1 MYRKPYSKQCVWVSD
16 VSLYFSH
23 ALSSWLRTGEAYSTE
38 SPCQNYKCLGQDC
51 STIYPVLVYSPTSCL
66 LSCGLFLCHLL
77 CVLANSIDTTGSKS
91 MHVIMLD
98 LFQRQRKEIHQFG
111 YERAVYCYLSCPI
124 EMTQNFSRWRLTD
137 DRIDETLLTKKSI
150 IKITTAWDNWPNR
163 GEDKLW
169 FQRVKREE

>member
-77 CVLANSIDTTGSKS
+77 SVLANSIDTTGSKS

-98 LFQRQRKEIHQFG
+98 LFERQRKENTSVWIWKGSLLLFELPYRNDTELQQV
-111 YERAVYCYLSCPI
+111 EI
-124 EMTQNFSRWRLTD
+124 NRWQDWWNSVDQKEHYKNHYSLGQ
-137 DRIDETLLTKKSI
+137 LTK
-150 IKITTAWDNWPNR
+150 
-163 GEDKLW
+163 
-169 FQRVKREE
+169 